1 MRINVKRC
9 AAKYRLIN
17 GGYWHRWF
25 AWHPVKVGHNWVW
38 LETVMRRRM
47 WYHTG
52 VWFGY
57 DSFYK
62 LTNKGRANYNKGEK
76 DEHRR

>member
-1 MRINVKRC
+1 MRINVKRRD
-9 AAKYRLIN
+9 AKYRLIN

-25 AWHPVKVGHNWVW
+25 AWHPVKVGHTWVW

-52 VWFGY
+52 VWCGY

-62 LTNKGRANYNKGEK
+62 LTNKGWANYNKGEK
-76 DEHRR
+76 DEHSR